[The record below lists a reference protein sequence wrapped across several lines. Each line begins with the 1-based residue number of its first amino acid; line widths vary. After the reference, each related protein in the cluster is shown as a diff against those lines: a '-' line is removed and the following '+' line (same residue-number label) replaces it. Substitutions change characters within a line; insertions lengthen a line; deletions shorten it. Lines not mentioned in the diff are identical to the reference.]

1 MLNIK
6 VKTFSQLTTKELY
19 DLLQLR
25 SEVFVV
31 EQDCVYQDIDG
42 KDQIALHVLGF
53 KDEVLVGY
61 TRIFKPGDYFE
72 LASIG
77 RVVVKENER
86 KHKYGYDIMDASIKT
101 IKDVF
106 NTTDIKISAQCYL
119 KRFYNNL
126 QFFEVGDQYLED
138 GIPHIAMI
146 YEDK

>member
-42 KDQIALHVLGF
+42 KDQKALHVLGF

-126 QFFEVGDQYLED
+126 QFFEVGEQYLED
-138 GIPHIAMI
+138 GIPHIAMV
-146 YEDK
+146 YENK

>member
-42 KDQIALHVLGF
+42 KDQKALHVLGF

-126 QFFEVGDQYLED
+126 QFFEVGEQYLED

>member
-106 NTTDIKISAQCYL
+106 NTTAIKISAQCYL